1 MAANVRPAPLQLADL
16 AAVMRPDWGRSQLE
30 GAIASA
36 RSSGWSFPRVFS
48 EVARL
53 LVQEDSSP
61 RDLTE
66 AARDR
71 VTRPVTPADP
81 AVAREWG
88 QVCREALEWRKAGAA

>member
-1 MAANVRPAPLQLADL
+1 MTANVHPAPIQLADL
-16 AAVMRPDWGRSQLE
+16 AAVMRPDWDRAQLE

-61 RDLTE
+61 HDLTAASRDQT
-66 AARDR
+66 AARR
-71 VTRPVTPADP
+71 AADP
-81 AVAREWG
+81 SMTREWAAA
-88 QVCREALEWRKAGAA
+88 CRAFLVDRSAS